1 MSWRSVAPGSWLSAW
16 WPTGGSSATAPEN
29 LEQQILRG
37 WIFGPVVTINERN
50 SAAPEVE
57 AAVLQTKSYG
67 RQLGQ
72 IVDALQVLIDERAQT
87 GAPQNSE
94 IDKFTTMKQEIDRI
108 KAATAATQVQQLGN
122 DLAILKKQ
130 DRAEY
135 DRLRADILR
144 ALGEQDRS

>member
-1 MSWRSVAPGSWLSAW
+1 V
-16 WPTGGSSATAPEN
+16 N
-29 LEQQILRG
+29 
-37 WIFGPVVTINERN
+37 INERN
-50 SAAPEVE
+50 SAAPEAE
-57 AAVLQTKSYG
+57 AAVLRTKSYG

-72 IVDALQVLIDERAQT
+72 IADALQVLIDERAQT
-87 GAPQNSE
+87 GAPQSSE
-94 IDKFTTMKQEIDRI
+94 IDKFTAMKQEIDRI

-122 DLAILKKQ
+122 NLAILKKQ

>member
-1 MSWRSVAPGSWLSAW
+1 MSWLSVHPGSWLPAW
-16 WPTGGSSATAPEN
+16 WPFAGSSATAPEN
-29 LEQQILRG
+29 LEQPILPG
-37 WIFGPVVTINERN
+37 WIFGSVVNINERN
-50 SAAPEVE
+50 SAAPEAE
-57 AAVLQTKSYG
+57 AAVLRTKSYG

-72 IVDALQVLIDERAQT
+72 IADALQVLIDERAQT
-87 GAPQNSE
+87 GAPQSSE
-94 IDKFTTMKQEIDRI
+94 IDKFTAMKQEIDRI

-122 DLAILKKQ
+122 NLAILKKQ